1 MLWPGLLALIR
12 EDPLVD
18 EDQERM
24 NKRLE
29 KLEVRGKGTLGDK
42 SHLRKSVVIE
52 RHSNS
57 AYGESRPAL
66 SCWSVAFWAQLLS
79 GGAGV
84 VDANDDGWDEPTMPI
99 RPCVLPALS
108 AWLALLLVGFCSG
121 RFLSCGRFLSRSDFV
136 SALLPIDVEEKA

>member
-1 MLWPGLLALIR
+1 MLALIR

-57 AYGESRPAL
+57 AYGESRSAL
-66 SCWSVAFWAQLLS
+66 IVRCASHWAHWPS

-84 VDANDDGWDEPTMPI
+84 VDANDDGWDEPTVPI

-108 AWLALLLVGFCSG
+108 AWLTLLLVGFCSG
-121 RFLSCGRFLSRSDFV
+121 RFVSGRFLSWSV
-136 SALLPIDVEEKA
+136 SVSVLRLIGEEKA

>member
-57 AYGESRPAL
+57 AYGES
-66 SCWSVAFWAQLLS
+66 QLRGLFHIGLIGP

-84 VDANDDGWDEPTMPI
+84 VDANDDGWDEPTVPI

-108 AWLALLLVGFCSG
+108 AWLTLLLIGFCSG
-121 RFLSCGRFLSRSDFV
+121 RFLSCGRFLSWSV
-136 SALLPIDVEEKA
+136 SVSVLRLIGVDKA

>member
-1 MLWPGLLALIR
+1 MLALIR

-57 AYGESRPAL
+57 AYGETWPAL
-66 SCWSVAFWAQLLS
+66 SSCFVLGSVAFRWC
-79 GGAGV
+79 
-84 VDANDDGWDEPTMPI
+84 
-99 RPCVLPALS
+99 R
-108 AWLALLLVGFCSG
+108 
-121 RFLSCGRFLSRSDFV
+121 SRGC
-136 SALLPIDVEEKA
+136 ER

>member
-1 MLWPGLLALIR
+1 MLALIR

-57 AYGESRPAL
+57 AYGES
-66 SCWSVAFWAQLLS
+66 QLRGLFHIGLIGVS

-84 VDANDDGWDEPTMPI
+84 VDANDDGWDEPTVPI

-108 AWLALLLVGFCSG
+108 AWLTLLLVGFCSG

>member
-1 MLWPGLLALIR
+1 MLALIR

-57 AYGESRPAL
+57 AYGESQLRGLFHIGLIGFPVVQESWMRTMMGGMSRQFPSDRV
-66 SCWSVAFWAQLLS
+66 SCLLCRL
-79 GGAGV
+79 G
-84 VDANDDGWDEPTMPI
+84 
-99 RPCVLPALS
+99 
-108 AWLALLLVGFCSG
+108 
-121 RFLSCGRFLSRSDFV
+121 
-136 SALLPIDVEEKA
+136 

>member
-1 MLWPGLLALIR
+1 MLALIR

-57 AYGESRPAL
+57 AYGESRSTL
-66 SCWSVAFWAQLLS
+66 IVARCVSHWAH
-79 GGAGV
+79 
-84 VDANDDGWDEPTMPI
+84 
-99 RPCVLPALS
+99 C
-108 AWLALLLVGFCSG
+108 LLV
-121 RFLSCGRFLSRSDFV
+121 RRSRGC
-136 SALLPIDVEEKA
+136 ER

>member
-1 MLWPGLLALIR
+1 MLALIR

-66 SCWSVAFWAQLLS
+66 SNCCFVLGSVSFRWC
-79 GGAGV
+79 
-84 VDANDDGWDEPTMPI
+84 
-99 RPCVLPALS
+99 R
-108 AWLALLLVGFCSG
+108 
-121 RFLSCGRFLSRSDFV
+121 SRGC
-136 SALLPIDVEEKA
+136 ER

>member
-1 MLWPGLLALIR
+1 MLALIR

-66 SCWSVAFWAQLLS
+66 SMLSFVLASVALW
-79 GGAGV
+79 
-84 VDANDDGWDEPTMPI
+84 
-99 RPCVLPALS
+99 
-108 AWLALLLVGFCSG
+108 
-121 RFLSCGRFLSRSDFV
+121 CGRSRGC
-136 SALLPIDVEEKA
+136 ER